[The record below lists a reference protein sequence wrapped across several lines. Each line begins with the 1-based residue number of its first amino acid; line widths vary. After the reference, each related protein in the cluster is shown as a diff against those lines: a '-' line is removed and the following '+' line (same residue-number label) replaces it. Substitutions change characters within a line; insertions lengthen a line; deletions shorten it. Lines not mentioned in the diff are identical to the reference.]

1 MPNAYVELLR
11 TPGGPAFSAAAFV
24 ARLPIS
30 MYGIGIVLLVE
41 GETGRYG
48 VAGGVAATFIL
59 AAAFGQ
65 PLLSRRIDR
74 LGQARAA
81 FPLLAV
87 HIVAMAVMV
96 WAASA
101 DQQAA
106 LIAAAAVTGASL
118 PNFGALVRARWSLI
132 YGGRPML
139 RTAFSFESVVDEA
152 VFVIGPPLVTILA
165 VVIGVGPALLSTV
178 VLVAVGGT
186 AFLLQRG
193 TEPPPAPAGR
203 LEGRGALRNPG
214 MPLLMLVMA
223 CLGGVF
229 GSVEVTAVAF
239 ADGQGSAGEAGLILA
254 SYAFAS
260 MVAGIT
266 YGARHPTAP
275 LDRQLRI
282 GLAAMAVTLL
292 ALPFAPTTPWLIGAV
307 LLAGA
312 TIAPTLIVGFSLVE
326 RLVPDARLTEGL
338 TLISTALSLGVSVGA
353 LAAGQ
358 VIDGA
363 GASSAFWVA
372 TVSGGLAAAIVLTW
386 GRTLRAHAE
395 GAAP

>member
-1 MPNAYVELLR
+1 
-11 TPGGPAFSAAAFV
+11 
-24 ARLPIS
+24 
-30 MYGIGIVLLVE
+30 
-41 GETGRYG
+41 
-48 VAGGVAATFIL
+48 
-59 AAAFGQ
+59 
-65 PLLSRRIDR
+65 
-74 LGQARAA
+74 
-81 FPLLAV
+81 
-87 HIVAMAVMV
+87 
-96 WAASA
+96 
-101 DQQAA
+101 
-106 LIAAAAVTGASL
+106 
-118 PNFGALVRARWSLI
+118 
-132 YGGRPML
+132 
-139 RTAFSFESVVDEA
+139 
-152 VFVIGPPLVTILA
+152 
-165 VVIGVGPALLSTV
+165 
-178 VLVAVGGT
+178 
-186 AFLLQRG
+186 
-193 TEPPPAPAGR
+193 
-203 LEGRGALRNPG
+203 
-214 MPLLMLVMA
+214 VMA

-312 TIAPTLIVGFSLVE
+312 MIAPTLIVGFSLVE

-358 VIDGA
+358 VIDEA

-386 GRTLRAHAE
+386 GRTMRAHAE
-395 GAAP
+395 GAAA

>member
-1 MPNAYVELLR
+1 
-11 TPGGPAFSAAAFV
+11 
-24 ARLPIS
+24 

-178 VLVAVGGT
+178 VLVAAGGT
-186 AFLLQRG
+186 AFLLQRA
-193 TEPPPAPAGR
+193 TEPPRAPAGG

-254 SYAFAS
+254 DYAFAS

-282 GLAAMAVTLL
+282 GLAAMAVTLI

-358 VIDGA
+358 VIDEA
-363 GASSAFWVA
+363 GASSA
-372 TVSGGLAAAIVLTW
+372 SGSPPSRADSRPRSCSPGAGLCA
-386 GRTLRAHAE
+386 RTRKARRVMARRLA
-395 GAAP
+395 